1 MHHHNRLEEITS
13 SEYFH
18 AKHRWDEFWRGQV
31 PRSRH
36 PTDFGFFTGIT
47 RVRYSPSIM
56 MVCRS
61 SARKVKMLNSPH
73 YHTILMAYKARWS

>member
-1 MHHHNRLEEITS
+1 MYHHNRLEEITS

-31 PRSRH
+31 PYVRH

-47 RVRYSPSIM
+47 KLRWGNTMTVS
-56 MVCRS
+56 RS
-61 SARKVKMLNSPH
+61 AARKVKQLNSPH